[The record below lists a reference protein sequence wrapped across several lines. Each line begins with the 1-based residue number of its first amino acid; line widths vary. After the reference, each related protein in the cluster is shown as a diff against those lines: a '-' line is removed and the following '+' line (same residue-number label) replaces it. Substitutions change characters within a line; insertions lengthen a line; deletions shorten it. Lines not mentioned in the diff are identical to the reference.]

1 MRYSPF
7 ATCTALFILG
17 SALTLRAS
25 GQAEYTANRDY
36 SFSTFIV
43 GSQLKTGL
51 NTTNPAVIFGADA
64 TRHFKRLP
72 WLTPSLEVRSG
83 ISPGKLYSEE
93 TFQGGIKV
101 ESRIGR
107 FHPYADFLI
116 GKGLIQFEGG
126 HRDNSLV
133 PSVGF
138 GLDYTLSSRWSLK
151 ADYTHQSWDLGKASP
166 TFSPSS
172 LSFGIAY
179 RFNFGKE

>member
-1 MRYSPF
+1 MGYSPF
-7 ATCTALFILG
+7 ARYIAAFVLAFVFAL
-17 SALTLRAS
+17 SAS

-36 SFSTFIV
+36 SFSSFIV

-83 ISPGKLYSEE
+83 ISHGKLYSEE
-93 TFQGGIKV
+93 TFQSGIKV

-116 GKGLIQFEGG
+116 GKGLIQFAGG
-126 HRDNSLV
+126 HHDDSIV
-133 PSVGF
+133 PSVGL
-138 GLDYTLSSRWSLK
+138 GLDYTLNSRWSLK
-151 ADYTHQSWDLGKASP
+151 ADYSHQSWDLGKRSP

-172 LSFGIAY
+172 VSFGIVY
-179 RFNFGKE
+179 RFNLGKE